1 MPAGR
6 MARGARMSILARRS
20 RWLSPFTGRI
30 YDRNRFLGHLVA
42 RSTYRE
48 ESIYDYERR
57 DHRSTKTPQTLSRP
71 SPAHSVGNIV
81 AHEAVDIER
90 LRAFFRDA
98 NRRPAL
104 QEATALLS
112 PLTGSREV
120 PDVATANQIRSKR
133 DVEPCVDAV
142 HR

>member
-42 RSTYRE
+42 RSTYRA
-48 ESIYDYERR
+48 ESIYDYEQRDTEAQKRR
-57 DHRSTKTPQTLSRP
+57 SGLTHEVRPTP
-71 SPAHSVGNIV
+71 VGSIF
-81 AHEAVDIER
+81 AHEAIVVGT
-90 LRAFFRDA
+90 LRAFFRAA

-104 QEATALLS
+104 QEATALFVS
-112 PLTGSREV
+112 YIG
-120 PDVATANQIRSKR
+120 I
-133 DVEPCVDAV
+133 
-142 HR
+142 